1 MSLEGDK
8 QGEVT
13 QGGNISLDGQGSLLR
28 RFHISQNLKAEKGR
42 IEEKKNIFQKDIWQ
56 PICFRSTLI
65 RRVN

>member
-28 RFHISQNLKAEKGR
+28 RFHLSQNLKAEKGR
-42 IEEKKNIFQKDIWQ
+42 IEEKKKNF
-56 PICFRSTLI
+56 
-65 RRVN
+65 

>member
-28 RFHISQNLKAEKGR
+28 RFHLSQDLKAEKGR
-42 IEEKKNIFQKDIWQ
+42 IEEKKNIFRKCLQQGKHTTD
-56 PICFRSTLI
+56 RGEG
-65 RRVN
+65 